1 MDGQAARSGNG
12 RLCDRNVRAIIPGGL
27 RFREGSE
34 RRLEFIVSKI
44 GI

>member
-1 MDGQAARSGNG
+1 MVARLEKG
-12 RLCDRNVRAIIPGGL
+12 RLCDRNVWAIIPGGL

-34 RRLEFIVSKI
+34 SRLEFIVSEL